1 MTLETLPAG
10 LAKAPSTFTFG
21 QDLTA
26 RAEPPAP
33 DGDGEVVT
41 ADNNRG
47 KEGDEKKPETAEA
60 AAAAAASPEAAET
73 AAGPSKTLSENAE
86 DFMNNKSAQKRKYDE
101 VEVTTG
107 EENECNVI
115 HTRAKLYFFEN
126 SNWVERGRG
135 QLRLNDMTV
144 EAASAT
150 DSKTGSKINNKVPP

>member
-1 MTLETLPAG
+1 M
-10 LAKAPSTFTFG
+10 
-21 QDLTA
+21 TA

-33 DGDGEVVT
+33 DDGEVVT
-41 ADNNRG
+41 DNRG
-47 KEGDEKKPETAEA
+47 LGGDEKKPETAAEAATVVAPPEATEA
-60 AAAAAASPEAAET
+60 AA
-73 AAGPSKTLSENAE
+73 AAGPSKTLTENAE

-150 DSKTGSKINNKVPP
+150 DSKTGSKINNKVTTQIIPPLFFKIKVV